1 MTQDNTPIPTLKSCP
16 FCGGTDILVQE
27 LGEGRGS
34 ANYWVAACFNPNCC
48 EAGKTEAEAIEVW
61 NRRAAATIPTLAEKI
76 REIPNP
82 FESDKFRYCFREALS
97 AAAALVEVEA
107 ANPPIGLD
115 HPVDAPTA
123 PLPLVSEPGAT
134 SGRNR
139 ICVTRASKHSVAA
152 ASPDPLSLK
161 LYPGATADGCICTGN
176 WRAIVNECSSLIDRK
191 FRGNDGH
198 VYTFFGVVHGS
209 DDYYYGMHRAGQMAL
224 LSCVGSLQG
233 WAGWGYKLIEDGSE
247 A

>member
-107 ANPPIGLD
+107 ANPPIGSV
-115 HPVDAPTA
+115 HSVDAPAA
-123 PLPLVSEPGAT
+123 PLPLVSK
-134 SGRNR
+134 
-139 ICVTRASKHSVAA
+139 ASCQCHACA
-152 ASPDPLSLK
+152 PI
-161 LYPGATADGCICTGN
+161 TAENMRMVLCEKCGNKRCPHANNHWYACTN
-176 WRAIVNECSSLIDRK
+176 S
-191 FRGNDGH
+191 ND
-198 VYTFFGVVHGS
+198 
-209 DDYYYGMHRAGQMAL
+209 AGQI
-224 LSCVGSLQG
+224 GS
-233 WAGWGYKLIEDGSE
+233 AY